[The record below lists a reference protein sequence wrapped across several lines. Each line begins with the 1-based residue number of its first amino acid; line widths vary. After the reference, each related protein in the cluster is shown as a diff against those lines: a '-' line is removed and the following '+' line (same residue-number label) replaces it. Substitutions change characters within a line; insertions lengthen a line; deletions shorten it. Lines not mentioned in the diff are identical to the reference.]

1 MSNRDSATAS
11 TMAKLKGQKWK
22 LFAELANKWTGLDS
36 DDEDIPISELTGE
49 HRKSSKSHGSHH
61 KSKSSSSSSSS
72 SATANSQNAARSS
85 SNASANRPKGSVMR
99 LDRADMGLYGLC
111 PETDPF
117 YAVICDICGS
127 VVKPQGLQKHMSNR
141 HHSYY
146 SHAAK
151 NVSTSSYSSRDH
163 HSSSSSEVS
172 SRSAAAS
179 SSESSASRSE
189 KLHQSSS
196 SSSSHS
202 SKQQHEDL
210 DNTPLKIRS
219 SSSSK
224 VKGKNGKSTS
234 SSSSHSS
241 SHHNGKSSSSGSSSS
256 SSKSSTHNDVN
267 PPTEAHS
274 SSSAKHESSGSAT
287 AAAPVAA
294 SNSSSSATLLDKKG
308 FLLSADRKGDRSREY
323 DPDKHCGVQ
332 SADGKRN
339 CTRPLSCKSHSL
351 SSRRAVT
358 GRSKAFDKL
367 LSDHKAG
374 AAGAATSKE
383 ENYIE
388 VESSSNSSS
397 GFDAADRG
405 RNAAAATAGEHPG
418 LPEGTT
424 HLSFTP
430 EKSSPRAESAPS
442 TPGSLKA
449 AASSSGSIVSS
460 SPKSETKTDRSS
472 KHKQSRGTSSQPK
485 YQEPPALVPPI
496 SPAAFAGQ
504 QPRSAA
510 KRDQQQVTMPA
521 AAAEILAQH
530 FVEENPNTVLSDATI
545 VVDPTTNELKL
556 SVSGTLHPT
565 SENETAEESIQQFA
579 NSLQEQQLTVTVPLS
594 VISSMNISGT
604 NLVSVNAGTDDAA
617 LAGSTATTVTMH
629 AGEILTTAD
638 VTSGEA
644 EQQQF
649 IPAELIGQLPLVQAT
664 NGAELHD
671 PNQYITTTTGQ
682 ELSEHAL
689 ISNYNDQI
697 NYTLQTLAQNL
708 QNAEQL
714 SGQTLQTDLSE
725 SIDDIVPTINLLP
738 STANP
743 LVLPQLQA
751 DLADSIILTPNQLS
765 TISQSLVE
773 QHYIENVAL
782 KPELEILT
790 VNTPVDISKLNLL
803 RTVDAEF
810 LKERH
815 AQQQQQQQAN
825 TMYHAQIDDFRGV
838 KMWYSNLPKPLHV
851 NNFQLRKLGGGYVMN
866 RKLLNIRKN
875 LVSESNNLA
884 KSLNSQLSPI
894 GGPRSALNFNT
905 SGARSGDLLSPI
917 AGMGKS
923 KDTNGGLGLSSSP
936 TANRLGQVNRGQRR
950 LILPQ
955 AAIKKP
961 TEKTSCLLSNAYFKN
976 LISSMQQQ
984 QQQTVSHQT
993 PTTNTN
999 HSLKRPSSSSLTSLS
1014 NKRLKIINNLQNSTA
1029 PPQMLL
1035 QQGSSS
1041 GKVKPKVL

>member
-1 MSNRDSATAS
+1 M
-11 TMAKLKGQKWK
+11 
-22 LFAELANKWTGLDS
+22 
-36 DDEDIPISELTGE
+36 
-49 HRKSSKSHGSHH
+49 
-61 KSKSSSSSSSS
+61 
-72 SATANSQNAARSS
+72 
-85 SNASANRPKGSVMR
+85 
-99 LDRADMGLYGLC
+99 
-111 PETDPF
+111 
-117 YAVICDICGS
+117 
-127 VVKPQGLQKHMSNR
+127 
-141 HHSYY
+141 
-146 SHAAK
+146 
-151 NVSTSSYSSRDH
+151 
-163 HSSSSSEVS
+163 
-172 SRSAAAS
+172 
-179 SSESSASRSE
+179 
-189 KLHQSSS
+189 
-196 SSSSHS
+196 
-202 SKQQHEDL
+202 
-210 DNTPLKIRS
+210 
-219 SSSSK
+219 
-224 VKGKNGKSTS
+224 
-234 SSSSHSS
+234 
-241 SHHNGKSSSSGSSSS
+241 
-256 SSKSSTHNDVN
+256 
-267 PPTEAHS
+267 
-274 SSSAKHESSGSAT
+274 
-287 AAAPVAA
+287 
-294 SNSSSSATLLDKKG
+294 
-308 FLLSADRKGDRSREY
+308 
-323 DPDKHCGVQ
+323 
-332 SADGKRN
+332 
-339 CTRPLSCKSHSL
+339 
-351 SSRRAVT
+351 
-358 GRSKAFDKL
+358 
-367 LSDHKAG
+367 
-374 AAGAATSKE
+374 
-383 ENYIE
+383 
-388 VESSSNSSS
+388 
-397 GFDAADRG
+397 
-405 RNAAAATAGEHPG
+405 
-418 LPEGTT
+418 
-424 HLSFTP
+424 
-430 EKSSPRAESAPS
+430 
-442 TPGSLKA
+442 
-449 AASSSGSIVSS
+449 
-460 SPKSETKTDRSS
+460 
-472 KHKQSRGTSSQPK
+472 
-485 YQEPPALVPPI
+485 VPPI
-496 SPAAFAGQ
+496 SPASFGGQ

-510 KRDQQQVTMPA
+510 KRDQQQVTMP

-545 VVDPTTNELKL
+545 VVDPATNELKL

-604 NLVSVNAGTDDAA
+604 NLVSVNAGTDEAA
-617 LAGSTATTVTMH
+617 LATSAATTVTMH
-629 AGEILTTAD
+629 TGEILTTAD

-905 SGARSGDLLSPI
+905 SGARSGDMLSPI

-984 QQQTVSHQT
+984 QQQTGSHQT
-993 PTTNTN
+993 PTTTN
-999 HSLKRPSSSSLTSLS
+999 HSLKRPSSSSLTTLS

>member
-1 MSNRDSATAS
+1 M
-11 TMAKLKGQKWK
+11 
-22 LFAELANKWTGLDS
+22 
-36 DDEDIPISELTGE
+36 
-49 HRKSSKSHGSHH
+49 
-61 KSKSSSSSSSS
+61 
-72 SATANSQNAARSS
+72 
-85 SNASANRPKGSVMR
+85 
-99 LDRADMGLYGLC
+99 
-111 PETDPF
+111 
-117 YAVICDICGS
+117 
-127 VVKPQGLQKHMSNR
+127 
-141 HHSYY
+141 
-146 SHAAK
+146 
-151 NVSTSSYSSRDH
+151 
-163 HSSSSSEVS
+163 
-172 SRSAAAS
+172 
-179 SSESSASRSE
+179 
-189 KLHQSSS
+189 
-196 SSSSHS
+196 
-202 SKQQHEDL
+202 
-210 DNTPLKIRS
+210 
-219 SSSSK
+219 
-224 VKGKNGKSTS
+224 
-234 SSSSHSS
+234 
-241 SHHNGKSSSSGSSSS
+241 
-256 SSKSSTHNDVN
+256 
-267 PPTEAHS
+267 
-274 SSSAKHESSGSAT
+274 
-287 AAAPVAA
+287 
-294 SNSSSSATLLDKKG
+294 
-308 FLLSADRKGDRSREY
+308 
-323 DPDKHCGVQ
+323 
-332 SADGKRN
+332 
-339 CTRPLSCKSHSL
+339 
-351 SSRRAVT
+351 
-358 GRSKAFDKL
+358 
-367 LSDHKAG
+367 
-374 AAGAATSKE
+374 
-383 ENYIE
+383 
-388 VESSSNSSS
+388 ESSSNSSS

-405 RNAAAATAGEHPG
+405 RNAAAAATAGELPG
-418 LPEGTT
+418 LPEGT
-424 HLSFTP
+424 HLAFTP
-430 EKSSPRAESAPS
+430 EKSSPRNESAPS
-442 TPGSLKA
+442 TPSSLKTV
-449 AASSSGSIVSS
+449 SSSSIVSS
-460 SPKSETKTDRSS
+460 PVAPSKSSEAKNDRSS
-472 KHKQSRGTSSQPK
+472 KHKPRGGSSSGQPK
-485 YQEPPALVPPI
+485 YQEPLARPV
-496 SPAAFAGQ
+496 SPVSFGA
-504 QPRSAA
+504 QPRVVA
-510 KRDQQQVTMPA
+510 KQQQQQQQQVSMP

-545 VVDPTTNELKL
+545 VVDPNTNELKL

-604 NLVSVNAGTDDAA
+604 NLVSVNAGTDDPNAA
-617 LAGSTATTVTMH
+617 LVTSSATTVTMH
-629 AGEILTTAD
+629 AGEIITTAD

-644 EQQQF
+644 EQQF
-649 IPAELIGQLPLVQAT
+649 IPAELIGQLPLVQTA
-664 NGAELHD
+664 NGTELHD

-738 STANP
+738 ATANP
-743 LVLPQLQA
+743 LVLPQLQAA
-751 DLADSIILTPNQLS
+751 DLADSIILTPNQL
-765 TISQSLVE
+765 ISHSLVE
-773 QHYIENVAL
+773 QHYIENVAI
-782 KPELEILT
+782 KPEMEILT

-815 AQQQQQQQAN
+815 AQQQQQAN
-825 TMYHAQIDDFRGV
+825 TMYHTQIDDFRGV

-917 AGMGKS
+917 TGMGKS

-955 AAIKKP
+955 ASIKKP

-984 QQQTVSHQT
+984 QQSAGHQPSATT
-993 PTTNTN
+993 PST
-999 HSLKRPSSSSLTSLS
+999 LKRPSSSSLTSLS

-1035 QQGSSS
+1035 QGS